1 MANLTIPTNLYPSSY
16 SGLGSVWQNFGANQ
30 APKLESWLNNYDT
43 NVNTAYNQASQGAG
57 NVLSSQIAPAI
68 QQNINGLAGR
78 GMLNS
83 TVAGDVMSKTMT
95 GLAGNHQAN
104 AMNLNANRASA
115 LLDLGKQL
123 MAGGA
128 MGQYSESSNKLAPY
142 QTMAELIYQLL

>member
-1 MANLTIPTNLYPSSY
+1 MNLTIPTNLYPTSY
-16 SGLGSVWQNFGANQ
+16 SGLGSVWQNFSANQ

-43 NVNTAYNQASQGAG
+43 NVNTAYNQASQGVG
-57 NVLSSQIAPAI
+57 NVLSNQIAPAI

-83 TVAGDVMSKTMT
+83 SVAGDVMSKTMT
-95 GLAGNHQAN
+95 GLAGNQQTN
-104 AMNLNANRASA
+104 AMNLNAGRASA

-128 MGQYSESSNKLAPY
+128 MGQYSESSNPLAPY
-142 QTMAELIYQLL
+142 QTMAELISQLL

>member
-16 SGLGSVWQNFGANQ
+16 SGLGSVWQQFGANQ
-30 APKLESWLNNYDT
+30 APKLEGWLNNYDT
-43 NVNTAYNQASQGAG
+43 NVNTAYNQASQGVG
-57 NVLSSQIAPAI
+57 NVLSNQISPAI

-83 TVAGDVMSKTMT
+83 SVAGDVMSKTMT

-104 AMNLNANRASA
+104 AMNLNAGRASA

-123 MAGGA
+123 MAGGSL
-128 MGQYSESSNKLAPY
+128 GQYSESSNPLAPY
-142 QTMAELIYQLL
+142 QMLAEMITADL